1 MPLKKLQAPGTAR
14 GQLQLA
20 PCMPEPERV
29 VGLGFRYWMLGLST
43 GNIGCWEKAWCLY
56 SGLFGAVSARA
67 AVGGLASWV
76 GALSTASCRDIAVLP
91 ETCNRFCRD
100 ECIAI
105 SMIAACQHH
114 TCPAMRACAFA
125 LIESSMID
133 GVVGKAQ
140 AFADT
145 LASLEHRLSS
155 GSIVAA
161 PFAAGDDGQMLH

>member
-1 MPLKKLQAPGTAR
+1 
-14 GQLQLA
+14 
-20 PCMPEPERV
+20 MPEPERV
-29 VGLGFRYWMLGLST
+29 VGLGFRYWMLGLNT
-43 GNIGCWEKAWCLY
+43 GNIGSWERAWCLY
-56 SGLFGAVSARA
+56 SGLFGAASAKV
-67 AVGGLASWV
+67 AVGCLASWV
-76 GALSTASCRDIAVLP
+76 GALSSASCRDIAVLP
-91 ETCNRFCRD
+91 ETCRSFCRD

-140 AFADT
+140 TFADA

-161 PFAAGDDGQMLH
+161 PFAAGGQGPMLQ

>member
-1 MPLKKLQAPGTAR
+1 MEGAR
-14 GQLQLA
+14 EVRFA
-20 PCMPEPERV
+20 PCLPEPERV
-29 VGLGFRYWMLGLST
+29 VGLGFRYWMLGLNT
-43 GNIGCWEKAWCLY
+43 GNIGSWEKAWCLY
-56 SGLFGAVSARA
+56 SGLFGAASAKV
-67 AVGGLASWV
+67 AVGCLASWV
-76 GALSTASCRDIAVLP
+76 GALSKASCRDIAVLP
-91 ETCNRFCRD
+91 ETCHSFCRD

-133 GVVGKAQ
+133 GVVDKAQ
-140 AFADT
+140 TFADT

-161 PFAAGDDGQMLH
+161 PFSAVGQARMLQ